1 MNPFDHV
8 LSVRIK
14 GDADGPQTGDVVLDG
29 SSLHDW
35 AENEDYKAGD
45 VVVYNSQLWQANEDF
60 TSGDNWDPSYWTQI
74 GIPDIILPGFEAF
87 HQYQQYQVI
96 AQAGKIW
103 RAKVAFQSNAAFDE
117 NDWEG
122 LSGSS
127 NTYTSADGTVTITFS
142 DETVDYSVKAWTD
155 NIVNDF
161 NTALNDK
168 VDKISGKTLTTN
180 DFSNPY
186 KNKLDG
192 LQNITEIGNNLVLN
206 DGRLDAGF
214 TISFDTTLNPS
225 STNAVQ
231 NRVVAEQ
238 FGNVDLDITDLKDR
252 ATALESTTSAHTTQ
266 IGTISGNI
274 TTLQAQVAQKA
285 NAGDLSTVAT
295 SGDYNDLLNKPDEP
309 GNGILTLKLSD
320 NSTSVGSF
328 TANQTSDTT
337 WRLPAAAADIELT
350 MDSNFVLTAQLKD
363 QFGNDIGIEQQIN
376 LPLETFVVDGEYD
389 AVNKK
394 LILTL
399 ESGTQIEIDVA
410 DLVDGLQKELE
421 VAYDSANLMAKLE
434 EKS

>member
-127 NTYTSADGTVTITFS
+127 NTYTSADGTVAITFN

-168 VDKISGKTLTTN
+168 VDKVSGKTLTTN

-206 DGRLDAGF
+206 NGRLDAGF
-214 TISFDTTLNPS
+214 TISFDTALSNS

-231 NRVVAEQ
+231 NRVVTEAINDIEADTA
-238 FGNVDLDITDLKDR
+238 NLDTR
-252 ATALESTTSAHTTQ
+252 TAILESTTQTHTTQ
-266 IGTISGNI
+266 IGTINGNI
-274 TTLQAQVAQKA
+274 STLQTQMAQKA
-285 NAGDLSTVAT
+285 NLGDLATVAT
-295 SGDYNDLLNKPDEP
+295 TGNYDDLLNKPDDP
-309 GNGILTLKLSD
+309 GDGTLRLNMSD
-320 NSTSVGSF
+320 GATSVGTF
-328 TANQTSDTT
+328 TANQSGNTT
-337 WRLPAAAADIELT
+337 WRLPASAADIELT
-350 MDSNFVLTAQLKD
+350 MDSNFILTAQLKD
-363 QFGNDIGIEQQIN
+363 QFGNDIGIKQQIN

-389 AVNKK
+389 AANKK

-421 VAYDSANLMAKLE
+421 VTYDSANLIAKLE